1 MLKSFDWIS
10 PLWAILQDLTRGPA
24 HTFLIDQTTGAG
36 QTGREIENLLRRAG
50 CQTWGAMWIGQ
61 TLTVSVPKTQAWPA
75 WLALARAGVTCPEPA
90 RAKRTGKS
98 QRARPGR
105 RSGRARGLW
114 ARLGAWLDQ

>member
-24 HTFLIDQTTGAG
+24 HTFLIDQDGGAG
-36 QTGREIENLLRRAG
+36 LTGREIENLLRRAG
-50 CQTWGAMWIGQ
+50 CQTWGAMLIGD
-61 TLTVSVPKTQAWPA
+61 TLTVSVPKTQAWPG

-114 ARLGAWLDQ
+114 ARLGVWLDL